1 MSTGMGVLLPT
12 RTMLRRWMAV
22 SSLVGEI
29 AYFIEKEGAAA
40 GCFELAGTVGMGIGE
55 RAFHVA
61 EQFALEKAFGD
72 CTHIHTYHVLPV
84 AR

>member
-1 MSTGMGVLLPT
+1 
-12 RTMLRRWMAV
+12 MLRRWMAV
-22 SSLVGEI
+22 SEFGLQMVGEI

-72 CTHIHTYHVLPV
+72 CTHIHTYHLLPV